1 MAPRHVSRTAKSTAK
16 AWMSPGQWVACGLT
30 GVVIATS
37 LVGYAG
43 YRDALAVQTE
53 DINTDAWGD
62 RPARVE
68 GIHNILLLATDERAG
83 EEASFNE
90 ANGIRPDVLVL
101 VNIDVDKG
109 GVTMVNMP
117 RDLMLPMPGCDAT
130 EDAPGVAAGTVDQ
143 LNHAMVYGGLDCQ
156 GKTVEDFT
164 GVHLDHMVLVDFA
177 GFQDIVDAIGGID
190 MCIPEPLQDRKARLD
205 LPAGEQTLDGGQALA
220 LARSRETTENGSDL
234 DRIKRQQQLI
244 GAILRKVTTGEVMS
258 SPTTLYDF
266 FGSVTDSMTVDGELT
281 NDKMVELAVAMR
293 EVDLGRMNMVMVPVD
308 NYVND
313 GNKVQLRE
321 PDASEL
327 FSAVAAGE
335 ATKPEKK
342 EEEEKEPEAEEAPTE
357 SASPSEVSVYIVNN
371 QGTQGLA
378 AQVEPLLAGLGFT
391 VTGSGNPTARAPQQ
405 TTVYHAPGQEAQ
417 ARAVAAALVSG
428 AQIEEAADLSGSVEL
443 VMGTDWQGVNLS
455 GDGGDAS
462 DEGSGEESADDPL
475 AGLEGTS
482 ADQEVACG

>member
-1 MAPRHVSRTAKSTAK
+1 
-16 AWMSPGQWVACGLT
+16 MSPGQWVACGLT
-30 GVVIATS
+30 GVFIAAS

-53 DINTDAWGD
+53 DIDTDAWGE

-83 EEASFNE
+83 EEAAFNE

-143 LNHAMVYGGLDCQ
+143 LNHAMVYGGMDCQ
-156 GKTVEDFT
+156 AKTVEDFT

-177 GFQDIVDAIGGID
+177 GFEGIVEAIGGID
-190 MCIPEPLQDRKARLD
+190 MCIPEPLQDPKAKLD

-258 SPTTLYDF
+258 SPATLYDF
-266 FGSVTDSMTVDGELT
+266 FGSVTDSMTVDGGLT
-281 NDKMVELAVAMR
+281 TDKMVELAVAMR

-313 GNKVQLRE
+313 DNKVQLRE

-327 FSAVAAGE
+327 FAAVAAGE
-335 ATKPEKK
+335 ATKPEEK
-342 EEEEKEPEAEEAPTE
+342 EETPDEAPEEAPEE
-357 SASPSEVSVYIVNN
+357 SVSPADVSVYIVNN

-378 AQVEPLLAGLGFT
+378 GQVEPLLAGLGFT
-391 VTGSGNPTARAPQQ
+391 VTGSGNPTTRAPQQ
-405 TTVYHAPGQEAQ
+405 TTVYHAPGEAAQ
-417 ARAVAAALVSG
+417 AQAVADALVSG

-443 VMGTDWQGVNLS
+443 VMGADWQGVVL
-455 GDGGDAS
+455 
-462 DEGSGEESADDPL
+462 EGAEGAEGGEESTDDPL
-475 AGLEGTS
+475 AGLSGTS
-482 ADQEVACG
+482 ADESVDCG

>member
-1 MAPRHVSRTAKSTAK
+1 
-16 AWMSPGQWVACGLT
+16 MSPGQWVACGLT
-30 GVVIATS
+30 GAVIATS

-83 EEASFNE
+83 EDAEYSV

-109 GVTMVNMP
+109 GVTMVNLP
-117 RDLMLPMPGCDAT
+117 RDLMVTMPGCDAV
-130 EDAPGVAAGTVDQ
+130 EDKPGIAEGTVDQ
-143 LNHAMVYGGLDCQ
+143 LNHAMYYGGMDCQ
-156 GKTVEDFT
+156 GKTIENIS

-205 LPAGEQTLDGGQALA
+205 LAAGEQTLDGTQALA
-220 LARSRETTENGSDL
+220 LARSRDTTENGSDL
-234 DRIKRQQQLI
+234 DRIKRQQEMI

-258 SPTTLYDF
+258 SPTTLYGF
-266 FGSVTDSMTVDGELT
+266 FGSVTDSMTVDDGLT
-281 NDKMVELAVAMR
+281 NDKMVELAIAMR

-308 NYVND
+308 NYVNND
-313 GNKVQLRE
+313 NKVQLRE
-321 PDASEL
+321 PDASQL
-327 FSAVAAGE
+327 FEAVATGE
-335 ATKPEKK
+335 ATRA
-342 EEEEKEPEAEEAPTE
+342 EEEEKEPEAEEAPAE
-357 SASPSEVSVYIVNN
+357 SASPAEVSVYIVNN

-391 VTGSGNPTARAPQQ
+391 VTGSGNPTTRAPQQ

-455 GDGGDAS
+455 GAAADDAS
-462 DEGSGEESADDPL
+462 DGETGRESEDDPL

-482 ADQEVACG
+482 ADQAVSCG